1 MKKNLLFA
9 GLAMLT
15 SIAVSAQCTD
25 WVDPTP
31 TDGYLSFGDVPCTGE
46 SREITS
52 FEVYKSEAYILA
64 SIQIDDNF
72 TFSMCNGPGA
82 GTWVPEFTVIA
93 PSGAVDAFGAGDGDG
108 CSITWTA
115 TEAGIYLIVINEA
128 GNCGVGGDID
138 NGYPM
143 ITTNSGGVACPL
155 FLDGAESFESA
166 DGSLPDCWQAIDADG
181 DQENWGIVSN
191 GVGEGFG
198 LDGDNA
204 VASFSY
210 TGEAGALTPDNYLI
224 TPQVSLGTDES
235 LYYAVRSLN
244 SNYSE
249 EEYSVLVST
258 TGTDIADFTDEVFTD
273 NLEYVNQWQARTV
286 DLSAYNGQTIYL
298 AFRHHG
304 VTDLVGFAIDAVALP
319 GTVICAPDA
328 VAELETVESKL
339 FPNPATD
346 NLNITSSLQGAAT
359 VSVFDAVGRVVLQ
372 RNVNLSQA
380 TFTQSISSLENGI
393 YTIQISTADKVAT
406 ERFVKQ

>member
-15 SIAVSAQCTD
+15 SVAVSAQCMD

-46 SREITS
+46 SREITN

-64 SIQIDDNF
+64 SVQIDDNF

-115 TEAGIYLIVINEA
+115 TEAGIYKIVINEA

-155 FLDGAESFESA
+155 FLEGAESFEST
-166 DGSLPDCWQAIDADG
+166 DGTLPDCWQAIDADG
-181 DQENWGIVSN
+181 DQQNWEVVTNADG
-191 GVGEGFG
+191 GFG
-198 LDGDNA
+198 LDDDNA

-258 TGTDIADFTDEVFTD
+258 TGTAIADFTDEVFTD

-298 AFRHHG
+298 AFRHFG

-319 GTVICAPDA
+319 GTVICNPDA
-328 VAELETVESKL
+328 VTELEL
-339 FPNPATD
+339 
-346 NLNITSSLQGAAT
+346 SL
-359 VSVFDAVGRVVLQ
+359 
-372 RNVNLSQA
+372 
-380 TFTQSISSLENGI
+380 IHI
-393 YTIQISTADKVAT
+393 
-406 ERFVKQ
+406 